1 MPRHTLLQLHLT
13 YKIGTRNLSPCHWGP
28 PTMFETLR
36 VGPYVTAS
44 SLNPFRIIFYSEPH
58 HFWKHAFK
66 EHVWQYPSSNHRRT
80 WPYCFFGAIVLDGP
94 ILIPHDMSI
103 AGPTVGNKGDQLMHS
118 FSSLGTPCHL
128 DGTLRSASFQ
138 QFGAQHLSCHCK
150 GWRIPSDPPWSTIQN
165 VRNTSLL
172 PNESA

>member
-128 DGTLRSASFQ
+128 DDSAQCILPTVRGSTPQ
-138 QFGAQHLSCHCK
+138 LSLQ
-150 GWRIPSDPPWSTIQN
+150 RLEDTQWSTMIHHPKCQKHLF
-165 VRNTSLL
+165 V
-172 PNESA
+172 A